1 MIEKELNKLL
11 VELGINE
18 IISNGGGITD
28 IAINRPKE
36 IWIKKNGDWAK
47 IEKPQ
52 MDFLILM
59 DFAEKFAKYNNSE
72 IGLGNAICDGV
83 LPNGLKCIVIVPP
96 AVESNTIAVTINC

>member
-1 MIEKELNKLL
+1 MIEKELNQILG
-11 VELGINE
+11 ELGINE
-18 IISNGGGITD
+18 IISNDSSITD

-36 IWIKKNGDWAK
+36 IWIKKSGDWVR

-52 MDFLILM
+52 MEFSILM
-59 DFAEKFAKYNNSE
+59 DFAEKFAKFNNSE
-72 IGLGNAICDGV
+72 IGLDNAICDGE